1 VTELKGPIVAFADLP
16 SIEAYFE
23 KNEHEQSGFWLKLA
37 KAGAPVATI
46 SKAEAIEAALCH
58 GWIDGQLAKFDE
70 HYFLV
75 RMTPRRSTSRWSHK
89 NRETVER
96 LMTEG
101 RMRPSGRSEVEKA
114 KADGR
119 WRDAYQ
125 SQAKADPPAD
135 LLAAIAKN
143 AQAKKAF
150 AAGSRQPLRNHISRQ
165 RRQACGDATKANS
178 RFCGNARARRD
189 RSSGQIQRPQAH
201 RRSGQ
206 SINMRIA
213 IVPSLPLDRPR
224 RL

>member
-1 VTELKGPIVAFADLP
+1 VTELKGPIVAFADLK

-23 KNEHEQSGFWLKLA
+23 KNEQDRSGFWLKLA
-37 KAGAPVATI
+37 KAGAPEATI
-46 SKAEAIEAALCH
+46 SKAEATEAALCH

-89 NRETVER
+89 NRETAER

-101 RMRPSGRSEVEKA
+101 RMRPSGLSEVEKA

-143 AQAKKAF
+143 ARAKKAF
-150 AAGSRQPLRNHISRQ
+150 ASLDRANRYSIIYRVNDAKRAQTRQKRIRDFVAML
-165 RRQACGDATKANS
+165 
-178 RFCGNARARRD
+178 ARGETVHPVKSKGRK
-189 RSSGQIQRPQAH
+189 
-201 RRSGQ
+201 
-206 SINMRIA
+206 RIA
-213 IVPSLPLDRPR
+213 DRGKA
-224 RL
+224 